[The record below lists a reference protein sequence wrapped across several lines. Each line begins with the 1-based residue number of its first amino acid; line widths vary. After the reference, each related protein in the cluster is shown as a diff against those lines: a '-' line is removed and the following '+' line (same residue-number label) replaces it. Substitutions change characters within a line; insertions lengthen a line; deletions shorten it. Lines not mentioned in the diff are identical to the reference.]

1 MRNLQLGVTLVR
13 KANLFELD
21 LSSPSD
27 HKTAAVFG
35 PSRTT
40 LNAKVSALV
49 DEYTALAD
57 LDTASKHYL
66 FYKGDDASAPYSP
79 SAWTK
84 TIKSLFKRHSGVPLA
99 PKELRASFVTFLKSG
114 NHSDTTLRSAAVA
127 LRHSSKTQDSHAYN
141 KGKSD
146 RMTAAAVKVAAEF
159 AATFKARGKGTAP

>member
-13 KANLFELD
+13 KANAFEID

-66 FYKGDDASAPYSP
+66 FYKGDDASEPYSP
-79 SAWTK
+79 SAWT
-84 TIKSLFKRHSGVPLA
+84 TGWPRCGVTRVDSIETHEATRLRTAQGRHSA
-99 PKELRASFVTFLKSG
+99 
-114 NHSDTTLRSAAVA
+114 
-127 LRHSSKTQDSHAYN
+127 TQPQGSWH
-141 KGKSD
+141 G
-146 RMTAAAVKVAAEF
+146 
-159 AATFKARGKGTAP
+159 